1 MISVLAGVFIKNKED
16 VKNPQVRQKYGML
29 CGIVGIF
36 FNIFLFAGK
45 FLAGTISKSISIT
58 ADAFNNLS
66 DAGSS
71 LITLIGFRMS
81 GAEPDVDHPFGHG
94 RIEYVSGLIVS
105 GAILIMA
112 FELVKSSVEKI
123 IHPEPVEFSILAVA
137 ILVVSICVKLYMAY
151 YNRSI
156 SKKIESAAMGATAID
171 SLSDSCATTVVLLAT
186 IVGKITGLQIDGW
199 CGVLVGIFIFY
210 AGISAAKDTLNP
222 LLGQPPEE
230 EFVAQIEELV
240 LRHPEIIGV
249 HDLIVHDYGPGRMM
263 ISLHAEVPAE
273 GDILKLHDVVDN
285 IEHELRRELKCEA
298 VIHMDPVVTGDEQVD
313 YLKKEMQKLLSD
325 IDKKISMHDFRV
337 VMGSSHTNLIFDIVI
352 PFGYKMRDEELTQYI
367 QEKTKEKFGN
377 NYFTVIEVDKAYY
390 KEK

>member
-1 MISVLAGVFIKNKED
+1 MVSVLAGLFIKNKED

-29 CGIVGIF
+29 CGIVGIIL
-36 FNIFLFAGK
+36 NIFLFTGK

-71 LITLIGFRMS
+71 IITLIGFRMS

-94 RIEYVSGLIVS
+94 RIEYVTGLIVS

-112 FELVKSSVEKI
+112 FELVRSSVEKI
-123 IHPEPVEFSILAVA
+123 IHPEPVEFSVLAVG

-151 YNRSI
+151 YNHSI
-156 SKKIESAAMGATAID
+156 GKKIESAAMGATATD
-171 SLSDSCATTVVLLAT
+171 SLSDSCATTVVLIAT
-186 IVGKITGLQIDGW
+186 IVGKLTGLQIDGY

-210 AGISAAKDTLNP
+210 AGINAAKDTLNP

-230 EFVAQIEELV
+230 EFVEQIEALV
-240 LRHPEIIGV
+240 LKHDEVSGV

-263 ISLHAEVPAE
+263 ISLHAEVPAN
-273 GDILKLHDVVDN
+273 GDILELHDVIDN
-285 IEHELRRELKCEA
+285 IEHELGNELKCDA
-298 VIHMDPVVTGDEQVD
+298 VIHMDPVVTGDERVD
-313 YLKKEMQKLLSD
+313 KLKIQMKEILAE
-325 IDKKISMHDFRV
+325 IDGKISMHDFRV
-337 VMGSSHTNLIFDIVI
+337 VTGPTHTNLIFDIVV
-352 PFGYKMRDEELTQYI
+352 PFGYKVKDEELIEMI
-367 QEKTKEKFGN
+367 QEKVKEEMGEN
-377 NYFTVIEVDKAYY
+377 HFTVIQVDKAYC